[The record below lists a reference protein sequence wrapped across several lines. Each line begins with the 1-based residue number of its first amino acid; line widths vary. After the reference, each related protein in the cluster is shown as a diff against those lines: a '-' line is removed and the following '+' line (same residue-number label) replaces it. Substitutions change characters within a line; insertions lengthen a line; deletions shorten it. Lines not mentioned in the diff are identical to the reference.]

1 MADGDHGYQ
10 TKPELMEARGL
21 VVLLCGIP
29 GCGKDVIGRRCA
41 SSLNGAALSQDEHN
55 GNAVATQAALESLL
69 AQGLSPIF
77 ILRNGVEVGDRLP
90 YVVAARRAGYRVT
103 AIWPEELSTARRPAL
118 FLASLAGCYGR
129 LTSGGRSGHET
140 LTITDGQLA
149 KPAQVCL
156 NFLQMFRAPSA
167 PGEVDAV
174 LTLPFLQSDLG
185 DFGDS
190 LKLSGFGKGKVLPEV
205 VQEVFEGD
213 FEKAKEK
220 MMGWGTMRRSVQDIA
235 DPLTEWAKQQMSQ
248 KPSAS
253 TFSVPSTDTKKLQ
266 RAAKIRAAVEHLVS
280 PYNLSACRDG
290 GTTVTTCKWFTVNER
305 LCPAWPTSYFAGAPQ
320 LKKWGTTA
328 EDVLDAAKESCQ
340 AQAALQEGDKGV
352 RVQLLNQ
359 DGGIYVSPVE
369 PLPEAS
375 LRKLR
380 CPEIARACGW
390 KNKESGYYYF
400 SCSAVCLPLQVHDF
414 LMFSTNLIFCPN
426 NPKHW

>member
-1 MADGDHGYQ
+1 MCRLLILTSYPVPAMADGDHGYP
-10 TKPELMEARGL
+10 KPEQMESRL

-103 AIWPEELSTARRPAL
+103 AVWPEELSTTSRRAAL

-174 LTLPFLQSDLG
+174 LTLPFLQSDESDLG
-185 DFGDS
+185 DLGD

-220 MMGWGTMRRSVQDIA
+220 MMRWGTMRRSVQDIA

-253 TFSVPSTDTKKLQ
+253 TFSMPSTDTKKLQ

-290 GTTVTTCKWFTVNER
+290 GTTVTTCKWFTINER

-359 DGGIYVSPVE
+359 DGGTYVSPME

-380 CPEIARACGW
+380 CPDIARAG
-390 KNKESGYYYF
+390 
-400 SCSAVCLPLQVHDF
+400 
-414 LMFSTNLIFCPN
+414 
-426 NPKHW
+426 

>member
-1 MADGDHGYQ
+1 MAGDHGYP
-10 TKPELMEARGL
+10 KPELESRGL

-69 AQGLSPIF
+69 AEGVSPIF
-77 ILRNGVEVGDRLP
+77 VLRNAVEVGDRLP
-90 YVVAARRAGYRVT
+90 YVVAGRRAGYRIT
-103 AIWPEELSTARRPAL
+103 AVWPEELSATSGRAAL

-190 LKLSGFGKGKVLPEV
+190 LKLSGFGKRKVLPEV

-213 FEKAKEK
+213 FEKAKENI
-220 MMGWGTMRRSVQDIA
+220 MGGGTMRRSVQDIA
-235 DPLTEWAKQQMSQ
+235 DPLREFTNQQMSQ
-248 KPSAS
+248 KPSTS
-253 TFSVPSTDTKKLQ
+253 SFSVPSMDTKKLQ

-290 GTTVTTCKWFTVNER
+290 GSTVTTCKWFTINER

-320 LKKWGTTA
+320 LKKWGTSA
-328 EDVLDAAKESCQ
+328 EDLLDAAKESCQ

-359 DGGIYVSPVE
+359 DGGTYVSPVE

-380 CPEIARACGW
+380 CPDLARACG
-390 KNKESGYYYF
+390 
-400 SCSAVCLPLQVHDF
+400 
-414 LMFSTNLIFCPN
+414 
-426 NPKHW
+426 